1 MCLIATEYWS
11 ARKIAL
17 DIMIAIIVRYSVVV
31 VILLLVLRI
40 LVALESVL
48 WRESGLLFGQIVRIL
63 LRLSCL
69 FS

>member
-17 DIMIAIIVRYSVVV
+17 DIMIAIIVGCSVIVG
-31 VILLLVLRI
+31 ILLLELRI

-48 WRESGLLFGQIVRIL
+48 WREAALLFGQVVRIL
-63 LRLSCL
+63 LRLACL